1 MDRQKALDLLSKIKG
16 TTVGRWTVDSLVD
29 NGKSAAV
36 FRASGS
42 EGTVALKIFDDE
54 IVLRFGGE
62 VQLARIERELEL
74 AGHHHPNTVRILG
87 GGVEQLTNNHYIVME
102 YLEGENL
109 KQCLERVPPERVPAF
124 VSQLAS
130 AAEFLEGLG
139 YAHRD
144 IKPENIYVSKDYSKI
159 TLLDFGV
166 LRPIL
171 GSDLTDAEGV
181 QPFIGT
187 LQYSSPEFLLRQEDD
202 SPSGWRALSFYQIGG
217 VIHDLIMRRPLFA
230 EFAEPYARLVNAVQH
245 QQPVIQ
251 NSAVPY
257 YLLEL
262 ARCCLLKD
270 WNKRLELVNWRSF
283 DVREPKAETSEL
295 SKQRVTNRSVLAHA
309 ERAELASRVQKSPAA
324 MDAALVK
331 DVVNFLKLAV
341 RSIRAENPLF
351 PPLQVLANTP
361 DESGFVILFG
371 RSDSFGLPTPLTLVI
386 RVSAVD
392 SSTRIIS
399 VVAYARTGDSTEN
412 LEGGYPCDAFY
423 VGSFESSALRQRFED
438 CIYDLVDQA
447 QQSTG
452 VDVNVEWLY
461 PKGD

>member
-1 MDRQKALDLLSKIKG
+1 MDRQKALELLAKIKG
-16 TTVGRWTVDSLVD
+16 KAVGRWTIDSFID

-36 FRASGS
+36 FLANGS
-42 EGTVALKIFDDE
+42 EGAVALKIFDDE
-54 IVLRFGGE
+54 IVLRFGGA

-74 AGHHHPNTVRILG
+74 AGHYHPNTVKILG
-87 GGVEQLTNNHYIVME
+87 GGVDPLTNNHYIVME

-109 KQCLERVPPERVPAF
+109 KQCLERVPPERVPIF

-130 AAEFLEGLG
+130 AAEFLENLG

-144 IKPENIYVSKDYSKI
+144 IKPENIHVSKDFSKI

-187 LQYSSPEFLLRQEDD
+187 LQYSSPEFLLRQEDG

-251 NSAVPY
+251 NSAVPN

-270 WNKRLELVNWRSF
+270 WRKRLELVDWRSF
-283 DVREPKAETSEL
+283 DLREPKAESAES

-309 ERAELASRVQKSPAA
+309 ERAELASQAQRNPEAT
-324 MDAALVK
+324 DAALVK
-331 DVVNFLKLAV
+331 DVLSFLKLAV

-351 PPLQVLANTP
+351 PPLRVLANTP

-371 RSDSFGLPTPLTLVI
+371 RSDSFGLLTPLTLVF
-386 RVSAVD
+386 RVSAID
-392 SSTRIIS
+392 SSIRIIS
-399 VVAYARTGDSTEN
+399 VVGYARTGDSIEN
-412 LEGGYPCDAFY
+412 LASGYPCDPFY
-423 VGSFESSALRQRFED
+423 IGSFDSSILRQRFEE

-447 QQSTG
+447 QQSGG
-452 VDVNVEWLY
+452 VDVEVEWLY
-461 PKGD
+461 PTGA